1 MKRGFVLLLVLLAA
15 PVRAEEPAAPKTLTL
30 VCTTSQPRLSL
41 SDCVDRALA
50 NDPRIEEA
58 EAKVKGHEATLAEVE
73 SVFYPKLKAIAW
85 VAPMF
90 TVHGSA
96 LDRDVSRDY
105 SPSAWGPYTHL
116 KAQLAQPLTTFG
128 RYNAGKSAATHRV
141 LVEKAR
147 VREAQHAV
155 ALEVVRMYMTH
166 LMARGILPAL
176 DNAAELLADALKS
189 GREEYEKG
197 SGKVTQTDLMRLR
210 YGSLEVEK
218 YRLTARDGAELSLA
232 ALRRLVGQA
241 ADQPLELADLRLP
254 EAGDAPL
261 PALDV
266 LVAEATRERP
276 EWTQITHGSQAALD
290 LEKAEKMANA
300 PVFFVAGEV
309 SVDWAPTRDDAPNPY
324 HYDPYNDLVGGIAVG
339 LLFDLDPALAHA
351 KADKARALQARVTA
365 LRRLADSG
373 IPLQVQKARDD
384 AARQRELV
392 RLATEAETCAKKWMT
407 SGAAGYLAGVGE
419 ARDLLEGLAA
429 YLFAR
434 RDHLQGLLDWHVA
447 LGELTQAVG
456 RVPGKDP
463 LPGL

>member
-1 MKRGFVLLLVLLAA
+1 VLLLLVL
-15 PVRAEEPAAPKTLTL
+15 VPAWLQA
-30 VCTTSQPRLSL
+30 QPLSL
-41 SDCVDRALA
+41 PDCVERALA
-50 NDPRIEEA
+50 NDPRVEEA
-58 EAKVKGHEATLAEVE
+58 EAKVRGHEATLAEVE
-73 SVFYPKLKAIAW
+73 SVFYPKLKAVAW

-96 LDRDVSRDY
+96 LANDVSRDY
-105 SPSAWGPYTHL
+105 SLSAWGPYTHL

-128 RYNAGKSAATHRV
+128 RYDAGKSAATHRV

-176 DNAAELLADALKS
+176 GNAASLLADAEKT

-210 YGSLEVEK
+210 YGALEIEK
-218 YRLTARDGAELSLA
+218 HSLTARDGAELSLL
-232 ALRRLVGQA
+232 ALKRLVGVSQGE
-241 ADQPLELADLRLP
+241 PLALADARLP
-254 EAGDAPL
+254 EAPGADVPPL
-261 PALDV
+261 EA

-276 EWTQITHGSQAALD
+276 EWTQIEHGQQAALA
-290 LEKAEKMANA
+290 LEKAEKLANA
-300 PVFFVAGEV
+300 PVLFVGGEA
-309 SVDWAPTRDDAPNPY
+309 SFDWAPTRTDTPNPY

-339 LLFDLDPALAHA
+339 LLFDLDPALASA

-373 IPLQVQKARDD
+373 IPLQVRKARDEVL
-384 AARQRELV
+384 RQREFV
-392 RLATEAETCAKKWMT
+392 RLSTEAETAAKKWMT

-434 RDHLQGLLDWHVA
+434 RDHLQGLLDYHVA
-447 LGELTQAVG
+447 RGELVQAVG
-456 RVPGKDP
+456 RVPGRDG
-463 LPGL
+463 LPEQEATEVTPR